1 MSLKIAPTDIIS
13 AEIVFKDYV
22 TFKDNKVYLTE
33 DVPEHIADFLKEIM
47 PNFVLIIYEM
57 FNPVCPYCGAKLH
70 RHEIKEWE
78 MNKKTTV
85 FKQRYKCTNKSC
97 SKTITTELPDIVDKY
112 CNYTKD
118 IKKIGNELEDLEHI
132 SYEKKAELIEKRH
145 GVKIPRQTVQYHES
159 IKSEEYLSRKE
170 EKILKILKERN
181 IKFSGIV
188 GYDESFF
195 FINGEKYVRTTS
207 IDSQNH
213 MILNDQI
220 IKAEDFDKYF
230 IEIFITYSLKDLR
243 AYSNPNILNP
253 KHPLLLCDLKK
264 DTMITDG
271 YAAYV
276 PIIEKLQM
284 NHQKCVFHKIMNQRT
299 PVWKTTNK
307 LERQLKS
314 KKDKLEKT
322 VEKIQQLENQSKGQ
336 KSGRISLKDKK
347 RRKNKDKLKKKK
359 QEKRQLKKDIKKIEK
374 QLAEF
379 EYYNNKISEI
389 FDYNT
394 VKDAKREFN
403 RLYNQLDFLP
413 EEVAKFVKNLKKD
426 FDKTINHIRRKDIP
440 KTNNLLEGFYKITFP
455 KKYKRRFRTEKGVKN
470 YLRHMRIRW
479 YERNVLHEKITI

>member
-1 MSLKIAPTDIIS
+1 MTLKIVPTDIMS
-13 AEIVFKDYV
+13 AELVFKDYV
-22 TFKDNKVYLTE
+22 TFKENKVYLTE
-33 DVPEHIADFLKEIM
+33 DVPEHIAKFFKEIM
-47 PNFVLIIYEM
+47 PDFVLIIYEM
-57 FNPVCPYCGAKLH
+57 FNPICPYCGAKLH
-70 RHEIKEWE
+70 RHEIKDWE
-78 MNKKTTV
+78 MNKKTPV

-97 SKTITTELPDIVDKY
+97 SKTVTTDLPDIVDKH

-132 SYEKKAELIEKRH
+132 SYEKKSELIEKRY

-159 IKSEEYLSRKE
+159 IESEQYLSKKE
-170 EKILKILKERN
+170 EKITQMLKERN
-181 IKFSGIV
+181 IEFSGIM

-195 FINGEKYVRTTS
+195 SINGEKYVRTTS

-220 IKAEDFDKYF
+220 MKAEDFDKYF
-230 IEIFITYSLKDLR
+230 IEIFMTYSLKDLT
-243 AYSNPNILNP
+243 AYSNPDIPNP
-253 KHPLLLCDLKK
+253 KHPLLLRDLKK

-276 PIIEKLQM
+276 SIIEKLQM
-284 NHQKCVFHKIMNQRT
+284 THQKCVFHKIMNQRT
-299 PVWKTTNK
+299 PVWKTTKK

-314 KKDKLEKT
+314 KENKLEKT
-322 VEKIQQLENQSKGQ
+322 LEKIQQLENQSKGQ
-336 KSGRISLKDKK
+336 KPGRIPLKDKK
-347 RRKNKDKLKKKK
+347 RRKNKDKLEKKK
-359 QEKRQLKKDIKKIEK
+359 QEKRQLKKDINKINK

-379 EYYNNKISEI
+379 EYYNTKISEI
-389 FDYNT
+389 FNYDT
-394 VKDAKREFN
+394 VKDAEREFN

-426 FDKTINHIRRKDIP
+426 FDKTINHIKRKDIP
-440 KTNNLLEGFYKITFP
+440 KTNNLLEGFFKITFP
-455 KKYKRRFRTEKGVKN
+455 KKYKRIFRTEKGVKN

>member
-230 IEIFITYSLKDLR
+230 IEIFMTYSLKDLTD
-243 AYSNPNILNP
+243 YSNPKMPNP
-253 KHPLLLCDLKK
+253 KHPLLLRDLKK

-271 YAAYV
+271 YGAYIS
-276 PIIEKLQM
+276 IIENLQM
-284 NHQKCVFHKIMNQRT
+284 NHQKCVFHKMMNQRT

-314 KKDKLEKT
+314 KENKLKET
-322 VEKIQQLENQSKGQ
+322 EEKIQQLEKLSKGQ
-336 KSGRISLKDKK
+336 KPGRIPLKDKK
-347 RRKNKDKLKKKK
+347 RRKNKEKLKKKK
-359 QEKRQLKKDIKKIEK
+359 QEKTKLKKEIKEINKKLDEY
-374 QLAEF
+374 

-389 FDYNT
+389 FTYGT
-394 VKDAKREFN
+394 VEKAKKEFN
-403 RLYNQLDFLP
+403 RIYNQLDFLP
-413 EEVAKFVKNLKKD
+413 EEIAKFIKNLKKD
-426 FDKTINHIRRKDIP
+426 FDKTINHIKRNDIP
-440 KTNNLLEGFYKITFP
+440 KTNNLLEGFFKITFP
-455 KKYKRRFRTEKGVKN
+455 KKYKRRFRTEQGVKN

-479 YERNVLHEKITI
+479 YEHNVLHEKIKI